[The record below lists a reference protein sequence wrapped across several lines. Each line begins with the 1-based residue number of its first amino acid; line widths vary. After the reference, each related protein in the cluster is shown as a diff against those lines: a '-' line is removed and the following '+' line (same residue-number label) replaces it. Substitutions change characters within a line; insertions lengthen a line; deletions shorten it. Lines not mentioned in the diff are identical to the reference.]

1 MSEPMTNVEIEDV
14 LSSIRR
20 LVSEDFRT
28 APASQPRSAEKLV
41 LTPALRVVSDNDE
54 NDTPEDLATVITS
67 EAAAAVVE
75 TALSSALDEWE
86 PDGSEPDAADWAA
99 QWNLERDRQ
108 VRLHLGLIEGA
119 DASHPEEEVGAVVD
133 TPQADLVAEAVE
145 ENEFFDEDEFVADEQ
160 KLLQQDISEDGLR
173 EMVREIIREEL
184 QGELGEKITRSVRK
198 LVRAEIN
205 RALALHDIR

>member
-28 APASQPRSAEKLV
+28 APGSQPRAAEKLV
-41 LTPALRVVSDNDE
+41 LTPALRVVSDNDDS
-54 NDTPEDLATVITS
+54 DTPEDLATVITS

-75 TALSSALDEWE
+75 SALSSAQDEWE

-108 VRLHLGLIEGA
+108 ARLHLGLVEGA
-119 DASHPEEEVGAVVD
+119 DDVQAEEEVGSVVETLQTD
-133 TPQADLVAEAVE
+133 PVTEAME
-145 ENEFFDEDEFVADEQ
+145 ESEFFDEDEFAAGEE
-160 KLLQQDISEDGLR
+160 KLIQQDLGEDGLR

-184 QGELGEKITRSVRK
+184 QGELGERITRSVRK